1 MACRP
6 LLAVVATASAL
17 AAGCSDEPE
26 ASGPPTPE
34 RVQNCLSERED
45 LAQIASIPPGRPDVS
60 SLTAA
65 QHRALTTALEASEAA
80 LGVHSGGPF
89 ETDDGGIAD
98 APIGATELHFFSGVV
113 EAQDAV
119 RVVEPVIGS
128 PDESVLNGVAALGP
142 VLVVHYSFG
151 MGDMPGGIGIEEDL
165 EPVQACMREVGY
177 LKN

>member
-1 MACRP
+1 
-6 LLAVVATASAL
+6 VVATASAL
-17 AAGCSDEPE
+17 AAGCSGEPE
-26 ASGPPTPE
+26 ASGQPTPE
-34 RVQNCLSERED
+34 RVLNCLSERED
-45 LAQIASIPPGRPDVS
+45 LAHVASIPPGRPDVS

-65 QHRALTTALEASEAA
+65 QQRALTTALQASEAA
-80 LGVHSGGPF
+80 LGVHSGGPT
-89 ETDDGGIAD
+89 ETDGGIAD